1 MELIP
6 IDEIHRR
13 AKSAGLSI
21 KALCERAEVPRATWQ
36 VWRTKCP
43 ITLAAYTRII
53 EVLEKAEAEARAE
66 PGA

>member
-13 AKSAGLSI
+13 AKRAGLTI
-21 KALCERAEVPRATWQ
+21 KALCEQADVPRATWQ

-43 ITLAAYTRII
+43 LTLVSYTRII
-53 EVLEKAEAEARAE
+53 EVLEKAESEACAGD
-66 PGA
+66 GA